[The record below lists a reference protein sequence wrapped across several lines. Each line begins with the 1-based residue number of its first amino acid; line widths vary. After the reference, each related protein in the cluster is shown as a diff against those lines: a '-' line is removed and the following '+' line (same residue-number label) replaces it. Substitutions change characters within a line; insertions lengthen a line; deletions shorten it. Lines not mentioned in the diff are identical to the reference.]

1 MPSADVERLDD
12 GDGGKQ
18 GRESIAAGRTRAS
31 ASLNRKKAS
40 LGTEQPET
48 QLTSKDGN
56 EATGHLPR
64 TGASDWR
71 GKTSYTYRKEEDS
84 GDYDVQLQSRK
95 AKRHGE
101 LDI

>member
-1 MPSADVERLDD
+1 
-12 GDGGKQ
+12 
-18 GRESIAAGRTRAS
+18 
-31 ASLNRKKAS
+31 

-48 QLTSKDGN
+48 QLTSKDDDN
-56 EATGHLPR
+56 EATSNLSR
-64 TGASDWR
+64 TAANDWR